1 MFLHGTSLPRHRP
14 GPHPDDVDGRG
25 DKALAGKKLES
36 GTPQRDHPTGP
47 SGGRRASPLWIGG
60 ICLAA
65 VWSLPVW
72 IAVREGVAPVPLATA
87 GLATLAVVGVVVAWH
102 RAADAHREAELRIQT
117 LSRGLEAA
125 RDAARRADER
135 LAERS
140 HELSEDLLRVRR
152 DLEQSR
158 TQDHRKAELLGSIG
172 DSVRTPVHRIL
183 AVVDELLADESDDTR
198 LDRLSETRRLAVSL
212 LTFSDDVVDFSDI
225 EADRLSLR
233 EESFVVRELVEEAL
247 DCFASGFDGVF
258 EASYVLDPEVP
269 ETLRAD
275 PDRVRQIL
283 RRLLERAAAD
293 TDEGELHVRVE
304 AVESNPDHPRLRF
317 AVLTPSV
324 DAAGVDLEAQ
334 EPDPR
339 ADDEAPTGAGLG
351 FAISR
356 RLVERMGG
364 RLGTGSAD
372 HGGFPLWFTIA
383 ALPGDSVK
391 SPRIE
396 RELGGARVLVI
407 SGSSHVRLMLIQQL
421 RAAKCVPSASADG
434 PSALA
439 ALRAAA
445 TARDPF
451 RAVLLDADLPGASGV
466 QLAESVRE
474 DDTFGGP
481 VVLAMVA
488 PGDTRSRA
496 EIEGAGFPHPL
507 TKPVRHRV
515 LRDQLLRALRDR
527 DARPNA
533 QQVDDAVERI
543 APAVQAAAADVQ
555 SDTADESPAR
565 AGRILVV
572 DDNPV
577 NRRVATLMLRRAGY
591 TPEIAEDGQVA
602 VDRID
607 AGETFDLILMDVHMP
622 RLNGFEATARIRTHD
637 DARSQTPIV
646 AMTASAMSG
655 DAERCLEAG
664 MDGYVSK
671 PVRAD
676 ALVAVVESWIPDDD
690 EPGHDDDPGYDA
702 AADPTTEDEPVQ
714 DPLDDVAT
722 LEPDGLDELVALAGD
737 DTSMLEELVQTFF
750 ETAASHLE
758 TMRSSHAAADAER
771 LADAAHGLRGS
782 AGTLGARRLHVLCSQ
797 LEDRAREPGAAIDG
811 TALDA
816 IDAEVNAVR
825 AAVDRRLGAQ
835 S

>member
-1 MFLHGTSLPRHRP
+1 
-14 GPHPDDVDGRG
+14 
-25 DKALAGKKLES
+25 
-36 GTPQRDHPTGP
+36 
-47 SGGRRASPLWIGG
+47 
-60 ICLAA
+60 
-65 VWSLPVW
+65 VWSLPAW
-72 IAVREGVAPVPLATA
+72 IAFREGPAAVPVVTA
-87 GLATLAVVGVVVAWH
+87 GLATLAVVGVVVAWR
-102 RAADAHREAELRIQT
+102 RAADAHGVAERQIQK
-117 LSRGLEAA
+117 LSRGLDAA
-125 RDAARRADER
+125 RDAARRSDER

-140 HELSEDLLRVRR
+140 HELSEELLRIRR
-152 DLEQSR
+152 DLER
-158 TQDHRKAELLGSIG
+158 FEAQDRRKAELLGSIG

-183 AVVDELLADESDDTR
+183 AVVDELLAEEADDAR
-198 LDRLSETRRLAVSL
+198 IDRLTETRRLAVSL

-233 EESFVVRELVEEAL
+233 EESFVVRDLVEEAL
-247 DCFASGFDGVF
+247 DCFAAGHGGAV
-258 EASYVLDPEVP
+258 EVSYVLDPELP
-269 ETLRAD
+269 DTLRAD
-275 PDRVRQIL
+275 PDRVRQVL
-283 RRLLERAAAD
+283 CRLVDRAASK

-304 AVESNPDHPRLRF
+304 AIGSDSPQLRF
-317 AVLTPSV
+317 AVFTPSV
-324 DAAGVDLEAQ
+324 DTAGVDVESD
-334 EPDPR
+334 DPSPR
-339 ADDEAPTGAGLG
+339 PDDEIPTGAGLG

-364 RLGTGSAD
+364 RLGSGSVEHD
-372 HGGFPLWFTIA
+372 GFPLWFTIA
-383 ALPGDSVK
+383 ARPGDTVK
-391 SPRIE
+391 PPRIE

-421 RAAKCVPSASADG
+421 RAWKCVPSASADG

-466 QLAESVRE
+466 QLAESVRD

-481 VVLAMVA
+481 VVLTMAA
-488 PGDTRSRA
+488 AGDTAIRS

-527 DARPNA
+527 DQRPTP

-543 APAVQAAAADVQ
+543 APAVQAAAAGVD
-555 SDTADESPAR
+555 ADAAEQEPAR

-622 RLNGFEATARIRTHD
+622 RLNGFEATAHIRAHD
-637 DARSQTPIV
+637 DARRETPIV

-690 EPGHDDDPGYDA
+690 TDHDAHSTHGTVTEE
-702 AADPTTEDEPVQ
+702 TTEDEPVQ
-714 DPLDDVAT
+714 DPLEDVAT

-758 TMRSSHAAADAER
+758 SMRSSHADDDAER
-771 LADAAHGLRGS
+771 LADSAHGLRGS
-782 AGTLGARRLHVLCSQ
+782 AGTLGARRLHVLCSR
-797 LEDRAREPGAAIDG
+797 LEDRARQPGTTIDG
-811 TALDA
+811 ADLDV
-816 IDAEVNAVR
+816 IDDEVSAVR